1 MGTYSLEGILLAWK
15 TEKLTTEQA
24 IGQMLQLLQ
33 ELERRVT
40 ALEQIARPARPLIR
54 EGQKKSIEKA

>member
-40 ALEQIARPARPLIR
+40 ALERSAKPARLVLNQQ
-54 EGQKKSIEKA
+54 GKNAEKA

>member
-24 IGQMLQLLQ
+24 IGQILQLIQ
-33 ELERRVT
+33 ELDRRVDG
-40 ALEQIARPARPLIR
+40 LEQALRTPRLPLEAQPKR
-54 EGQKKSIEKA
+54 NATRS

>member
-24 IGQMLQLLQ
+24 VGQILQLLQ
-33 ELERRVT
+33 DLERRVT
-40 ALEQIARPARPLIR
+40 ALEQKAKPTRLTLN
-54 EGQKKSIEKA
+54 QQVKSIEK

>member
-24 IGQMLQLLQ
+24 IGQILQLLQ
-33 ELERRVT
+33 DLERRVGT
-40 ALEQIARPARPLIR
+40 LEQAARALRMPVDAAQRRSHENP
-54 EGQKKSIEKA
+54 